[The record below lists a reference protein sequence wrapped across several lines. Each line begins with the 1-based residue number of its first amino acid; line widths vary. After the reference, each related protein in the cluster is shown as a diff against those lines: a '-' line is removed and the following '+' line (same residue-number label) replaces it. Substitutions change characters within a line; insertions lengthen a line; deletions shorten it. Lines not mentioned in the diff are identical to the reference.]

1 MSNKNTNMIENMKVK
16 LQALWIFVIFNY
28 AYADIHT
35 IFDKTIVSNMSQG
48 ALLGSAVLMETS
60 IVMVV
65 LTRILPYRSNR
76 WANIVVGVINTLA
89 VLLSLTVSGKMPA
102 LYYLFF
108 AVIEIVTT
116 SVIVWLAWKW
126 PKPEGSSNT

>member
-116 SVIVWLAWKW
+116 LVIVWLAWNW
-126 PKPEGSSNT
+126 PKPEGSPNT

>member
-1 MSNKNTNMIENMKVK
+1 MTNKNTNMFENMKVK

-35 IFDKTIVSNMSQG
+35 ILDKTIVSNMTQG
-48 ALLGSAVLMETS
+48 ALLGSAIIMETS
-60 IVMVV
+60 IVMVI
-65 LTRILPYRSNR
+65 LTRILPYRANR

-126 PKPEGSSNT
+126 PKPEGSPNT